1 MARGDMGYNSVDVGL
16 GVEILNRTLL
26 EGGSIPMTIDFS
38 ANTSTDAETG
48 EKVVKAGTPI
58 DKDGKA
64 IASTPWTGAVGILLD
79 DVYESRPQGTILKRA
94 YVNTK
99 RAQDNSGKTYDAALI
114 AALINAG
121 CNIIFEE
128 PGVAGTIPGAASA
141 GVGG

>member
-16 GVEILNRTLL
+16 GVEILNRTKF
-26 EGGSIPMTIDFS
+26 EGVSMTIDFTS
-38 ANTSTDAETG
+38 NTSTDAETG
-48 EKVVKAGTPI
+48 EKLVKAGTPI

-64 IASTPWTGAVGILLD
+64 VASTPWTGAVGILLD

-94 YVNTK
+94 YINTK
-99 RAQDNSGKTYDAALI
+99 RAQNNSGKTYDAALV

-128 PGVAGTIPGAASA
+128 PGVSGTIPGAESD